1 MNDEKSELSE
11 FPFKFPPAAQHRTT
25 KRNKSSEIQVP
36 DQPGIEYLLLRS
48 LAEHLKISADQ
59 HMWRELALRLARE
72 LMPEPMQ
79 QGAPL
84 KWTSNLK
91 IGLIG
96 EVQRL
101 MDPRDKSK
109 GISFAC
115 HHLATQKPWSD
126 LCVNK
131 NKSYNEDSLR
141 KKYYELRKKTEFF
154 AQGIQQYKKLNK
166 EGRWKQYIDELS
178 T

>member
-1 MNDEKSELSE
+1 MNDLKSQLSK
-11 FPFKFPPAAQHRTT
+11 FPFKFPPAVQHRTGN
-25 KRNKSSEIQVP
+25 RNKNYKIQVP

-48 LAEHLKISADQ
+48 LADHLKISADQ
-59 HMWRELALRLARE
+59 HMWRELALHLARE
-72 LMPEPMQ
+72 LMPEPIR

-84 KWTSNLK
+84 KWTPNLK

-101 MDPRDKSK
+101 VDPRDKSK

-126 LCVNK
+126 LRVNK

-141 KKYYELRKKTEFF
+141 KKYYELQKKTEFF
-154 AQGIQQYKKLNK
+154 AQGLQQYKKLNR
-166 EGRWKQYIDELS
+166 EGRWEQYIAELS